1 MTISV
6 TVEQSRVAA
15 FLCKLRA
22 FKKKL
27 ALKGLSLTFSQED
40 EINVPVKSPSGKLL
54 LIPAIPFTIEAP
66 VLQNKE
72 WTVIAKVSWNAG
84 APPVVYGLTND
95 AVPESLLEE
104 NVCMHCHREVPRKT
118 VYILKHQ
125 DGYCQR
131 VGSSCVDEYAGIS
144 ASSIAQHYRLMD
156 TLNRI
161 VALGRE
167 NDINWAET
175 YDVEAAIAAALS
187 LIQTNGF
194 LSSKQASLQ
203 NKVSS
208 KAMVE
213 EALRN
218 HEQLQHAQTQEV
230 WDWLKEQFPPVC
242 GDVPVFHGNVVR
254 AVNAHLCTARSLGF
268 LVWAVSLWF
277 EKNAP
282 VSQWVGTI
290 GERQGAEV
298 TVLSVSEREGR
309 WGTCFIQKMET
320 EKGDLLVWS
329 THTPPFQVGQ
339 KLKISFKVTEHKEFR
354 GRKETYIQRVKQA

>member
-27 ALKGLSLTFSQED
+27 AQKGLSLTFSQEY

-66 VLQNKE
+66 TL
-72 WTVIAKVSWNAG
+72 
-84 APPVVYGLTND
+84 
-95 AVPESLLEE
+95 
-104 NVCMHCHREVPRKT
+104 
-118 VYILKHQ
+118 
-125 DGYCQR
+125 YCQR

-144 ASSIAQHYRLMD
+144 VSSIAQHYRLMD

-161 VALGRE
+161 VVLGQE

-309 WGTCFIQKMET
+309 WGTCFTQKMET

-329 THTPPFQVGQ
+329 THSPPFQVGQ